1 VMLLPYAITRLYA
14 RYRDRMWAASPVG
27 SAVADGKSTTKG
39 IHELK
44 AEAAIE
50 AVPLTGSTDE

>member
-1 VMLLPYAITRLYA
+1 
-14 RYRDRMWAASPVG
+14 MWAASPVG